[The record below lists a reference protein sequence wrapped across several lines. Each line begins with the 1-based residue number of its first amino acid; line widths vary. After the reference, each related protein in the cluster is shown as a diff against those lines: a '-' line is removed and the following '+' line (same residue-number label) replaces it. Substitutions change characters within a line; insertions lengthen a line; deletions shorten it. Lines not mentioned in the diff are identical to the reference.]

1 MLTPKEFAY
10 TFKLS
15 SYTVRAWLRQG
26 KIKGVKFGGLW
37 MITNEEVERLKKEGT
52 LHEQKKAEKN

>member
-1 MLTPKEFAY
+1 MYTPKEFAY

-15 SYTVRAWLRQG
+15 SYTVRSWLRQG
-26 KIKGVKFGGLW
+26 KIKGVKFGGRW

-52 LHEQKKAEKN
+52 LNAR